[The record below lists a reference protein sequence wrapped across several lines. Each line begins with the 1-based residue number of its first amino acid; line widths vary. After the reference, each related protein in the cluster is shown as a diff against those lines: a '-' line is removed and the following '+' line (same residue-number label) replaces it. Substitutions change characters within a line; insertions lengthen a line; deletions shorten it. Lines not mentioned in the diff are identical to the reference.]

1 MIGFESGCAGV
12 IDFVRYRDSLSTSIE
27 IGVKPMCCQQ
37 YQHPGRI
44 RSFQA
49 VAHSTALSIVVA
61 LWRAA

>member
-1 MIGFESGCAGV
+1 MIELESGCAGV

-27 IGVKPMCCQQ
+27 IGFKPMCCQK

-44 RSFQA
+44 MSFQA
-49 VAHSTALSIVVA
+49 VALSTAHLIVVA